1 MRTIVKQPEKNA
13 QRNPGEKGWAWYYC
27 GKEGHLKQDYPQT
40 SKLPP
45 APCPVCKGPHWKRDC
60 PQRHRLQGSDSQDKQ
75 DWRCLGVPTQAPVLI
90 TPEEPQVL
98 ITARGQSVNFLLD
111 TGVNYSMLT
120 EAPGPLSSQSTSVM
134 GLSGQTKRYYVSCD
148 WDSVLFHTHFWSC
161 QSLPHPIWGGIY
173 WARSMPLFS

>member
-1 MRTIVKQPEKNA
+1 MGLILMW
-13 QRNPGEKGWAWYYC
+13 KG
-27 GKEGHLKQDYPQT
+27 GTPQMG
-40 SKLPP
+40 LPSGIKAAS
-45 APCPVCKGPHWKRDC
+45 APCTVWKHWKRDC
-60 PQRHRLQGSDSQDKQ
+60 PQGCRSEFQDNQ